1 MVSKEEQVVGLL
13 ESTKE
18 PGLEP
23 KLKVML
29 MAAIEA
35 ELMLDA
41 DQPAERGDGHLRA
54 TEFETSRNQNVSSV
68 LALCAVLF
76 VTGCLGWVGVE
87 STPFITVQ
95 RFQDRLS
102 SAETKS
108 RLLEL
113 MPEMSEHSVQ
123 YFLRQ

>member
-1 MVSKEEQVVGLL
+1 MASKEEQVVGLL

-18 PGLEP
+18 LELEP

-35 ELMLDA
+35 ELKPDA
-41 DQPAERGDGHLRA
+41 DLAAERRTGLLCA
-54 TEFETSRNQNVSSV
+54 SEYETSRNQNASSI

-95 RFQDRLS
+95 RFQDKLS
-102 SAETKS
+102 NAQTKS